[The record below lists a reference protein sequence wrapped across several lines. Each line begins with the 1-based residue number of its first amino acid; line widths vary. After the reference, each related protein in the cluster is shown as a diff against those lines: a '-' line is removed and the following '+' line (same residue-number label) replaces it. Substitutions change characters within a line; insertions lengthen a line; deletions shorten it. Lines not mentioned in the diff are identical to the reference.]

1 MLGGHGG
8 SSRRRDDGVIAIGL
22 GRDSEREWAA
32 RLMAGSEPWI
42 TLGRGLDACLAAC
55 RRPEHV
61 LFVARQD
68 GEPVGFVL
76 AHPRGV
82 AGSPYVAA
90 VAVAPAVRGQ
100 GVGALLLEHVADHF
114 RAEARHLFLFV
125 SSFNTAARRF
135 YESHGWEAVG
145 EVKGLIVDDASEI
158 LMHVRLRR

>member
-1 MLGGHGG
+1 M
-8 SSRRRDDGVIAIGL
+8 IAIGV

-32 RLMAGSEPWI
+32 RLMAASEPWL

-82 AGSPYVAA
+82 AGSPYIAA

-100 GVGALLLEHVADHF
+100 GVGALLLEHVAEHF

-125 SSFNTAARRF
+125 SSFNAAARRF
-135 YESHGWEAVG
+135 YERHGWQAVG
-145 EVKGLIVDDASEI
+145 EVKGLIIDGASEI
-158 LMHVRLRR
+158 LMHLRLRR